1 MPKVEN
7 RQTKQKHRAAKANV
21 RQQTVAN
28 ERATGDTSSELAIR
42 VEGTRLAKRAERA
55 SLSGRMG
62 ELGLTI
68 TPLGETPFPS
78 RVNPSSP
85 PCRLKFNGD
94 NSFV

>member
-1 MPKVEN
+1 MSTVEN
-7 RQTKQKHRAAKANV
+7 RGTKEKSRAAEANV
-21 RQQTVAN
+21 RQQTVTN
-28 ERATGDTSSELAIR
+28 VRARRHTSSELAIR